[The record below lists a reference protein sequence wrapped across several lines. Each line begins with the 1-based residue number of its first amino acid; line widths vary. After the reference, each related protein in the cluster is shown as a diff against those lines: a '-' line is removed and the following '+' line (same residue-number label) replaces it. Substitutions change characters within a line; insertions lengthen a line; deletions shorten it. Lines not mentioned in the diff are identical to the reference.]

1 MIAARSGGVDMFP
14 QIGCAR
20 PSGNR
25 GLRADVSRFMADA
38 MRPDAPFVL
47 LDDARPGG
55 AEARLYTAPVRVVVA
70 HRRDEV
76 ASALAALDAAR
87 TDGLHAAGYI
97 AYEAGYALE
106 PRLAGLSRTD
116 ADAPLLW
123 FGLFE
128 TVEHLG
134 PDAVPTR
141 LPDPAGAW
149 IGRPEPQISRSDY
162 DLAFAR
168 VHDWIEA
175 GDIYQANLT
184 FRAAARVAGD
194 PLAVYAA
201 IRSRAAAGYGGIV
214 WTGSDWLLSFSPE
227 LFFALREG
235 ELIARPMKGTTP
247 RGPTPEADEAARTE
261 LAKDDKQR
269 AENLMIVDL
278 MRNDLTRIAA
288 PGSVS
293 VPELFKVETYPTLHT
308 MVSTIAAQ
316 LAPDI
321 GPGQALAAVFPC
333 GSVTGAPKIRAM
345 EVIAA
350 VEPDARGAYTG
361 SIGRIDP
368 DGDAAFNVAIRTL
381 HLKQGADTA
390 TIGLGSGVVADSR
403 AGEEWDECLAKGAFL
418 TRGQRRFDLIE
429 TMAFDPVGGIA
440 LLERHLARMRASAE
454 AFGIRFDRHGVR
466 NELQA
471 ATFRLRHPAKVRL
484 LLSPEGRIAI
494 GTAPMP
500 EPPSGPVTVALA
512 RRQVA
517 PRDFRLAHKTT
528 DRRPWPRVAGAWE
541 TVYVDDDGYLT
552 EGSFTSLFVPRPNGV
567 LQTPPLARGIL
578 PGVLRAELIA
588 SGRAVEAD
596 LRPADLRAGF
606 QLGNAVRGLVSA
618 VTVAEEEP
626 ADL

>member
-1 MIAARSGGVDMFP
+1 
-14 QIGCAR
+14 
-20 PSGNR
+20 
-25 GLRADVSRFMADA
+25 MAGA
-38 MRPDAPFVL
+38 MRRDAPFVL

-55 AEARLYTAPVRVVVA
+55 SDARLYTAPVRVVVA
-70 HRRDEV
+70 HRPEEV
-76 ASALAALDAAR
+76 APALAALDAAR
-87 TDGLHAAGYI
+87 AEGLHAAGTI
-97 AYEAGYALE
+97 AYEAGHALE
-106 PRLAGLSRTD
+106 SRLAGLSRVD

-128 TVEHLG
+128 TVEQLA
-134 PDAVPTR
+134 PDAIAAR

-149 IGRPEPQISRSDY
+149 VGRPAPGIGRSDY
-162 DLAFAR
+162 DAAFAR

-184 FRAAARVAGD
+184 FRAAVRVIGD

-227 LFFALREG
+227 LFFALRQG

-247 RGPTPEADEAARTE
+247 RGATPDADEAARAE
-261 LAKDDKQR
+261 LAQDEKQR

-308 MVSTIAAQ
+308 MVSTIAAK

-321 GPGQALAAVFPC
+321 GPGQALAAIFPC

-381 HLKQGADTA
+381 HLKEGADTA
-390 TIGLGSGVVADSR
+390 MIGLGSGVVADSR

-429 TMAFDPVGGIA
+429 TMAFDPVSGIA

-454 AFGIRFDRHGVR
+454 VFGIPFDRHGVR

-484 LLSPEGRIAI
+484 LLSPEGRVVI

-500 EPPSGPVTVALA
+500 EVPVDPVTVALA

-517 PRDFRLAHKTT
+517 LRDFRLTHKTT

-552 EGSFTSLFVPRPNGV
+552 EGSFTSLFVPGDDGILR
-567 LQTPPLARGIL
+567 TPPLSRGIL

-596 LRPADLRAGF
+596 LRPEDLRQGF

>member
-1 MIAARSGGVDMFP
+1 
-14 QIGCAR
+14 
-20 PSGNR
+20 
-25 GLRADVSRFMADA
+25 MADA
-38 MRPDAPFVL
+38 MRSDTPFVL

-55 AEARLYTAPVRVVVA
+55 SDARLYTAPVRVIAA
-70 HRRDEV
+70 HRPEEV
-76 ASALAALDAAR
+76 SPALAALDAAR
-87 TDGLHAAGYI
+87 AEGLHAAGYI
-97 AYEAGYALE
+97 AYEAGHALE
-106 PRLAGLSRTD
+106 PRLAGLSRAD
-116 ADAPLLW
+116 GDAPLLW

-128 TVEHLG
+128 TVEQLAPG
-134 PDAVPTR
+134 DIAAR

-149 IGRPEPQISRSDY
+149 VGRPAPEIGRADY
-162 DLAFAR
+162 DAAFDR

-184 FRAAARVAGD
+184 FRAAVRVIGD
-194 PLAVYAA
+194 PLAAYAA

-214 WTGSDWLLSFSPE
+214 WTGRDWLLSFSPE
-227 LFFALREG
+227 LFFALRQG

-247 RGPTPEADEAARTE
+247 RGATPEEDEAARSG
-261 LAKDDKQR
+261 LAQDEKQR

-308 MVSTIAAQ
+308 MVSTIAAR
-316 LAPDI
+316 LAPET
-321 GPGQALAAVFPC
+321 GPGRALAAIFPC

-361 SIGRIDP
+361 SIGRIDAN
-368 DGDAAFNVAIRTL
+368 GDAAFNVAIRTL
-381 HLKQGADTA
+381 HLKDGADAA

-440 LLERHLARMRASAE
+440 LLERHMARMRASAE
-454 AFGIRFDRHGVR
+454 AFGIAFDRHGVR

-484 LLSPEGRIAI
+484 LLSPDGRIAI
-494 GTAPMP
+494 GTAPIP
-500 EPPSGPVTVALA
+500 ELPADPVTVALA
-512 RRQVA
+512 RRKVA

-528 DRRPWPRVAGAWE
+528 DRRPWPRVPGAWE
-541 TVYVDDDGYLT
+541 TLYVDDAGCLT
-552 EGSFTSLFVPRPNGV
+552 EGSFTSIFVPRDDGV
-567 LQTPPLARGIL
+567 LRTPPLTRGIL
-578 PGVLRAELIA
+578 PGVLRAELIE
-588 SGRAVEAD
+588 SGRAVEDALRPDD
-596 LRPADLRAGF
+596 LRDGF
-606 QLGNAVRGLVSA
+606 FVGNAVRGLVSA
-618 VTVAEEEP
+618 VTVA
-626 ADL
+626 DGGVTTL

>member
-1 MIAARSGGVDMFP
+1 MLV
-14 QIGCAR
+14 QT
-20 PSGNR
+20 
-25 GLRADVSRFMADA
+25 
-38 MRPDAPFVL
+38 PFVL

-55 AEARLYTAPVRVVVA
+55 SDARLYTAPVRVVAA
-70 HRRDEV
+70 HRSDEV
-76 ASALAALDAAR
+76 APALAALDAAR
-87 TDGLHAAGYI
+87 AEGLHAAGYI
-97 AYEAGYALE
+97 GYEAGHALE
-106 PRLAGLSRTD
+106 PRLTGLSRAD
-116 ADAPLLW
+116 ADSPLLW

-128 TVEHLG
+128 TVEQLA
-134 PDAVPTR
+134 PDAIAAR

-149 IGRPEPQISRSDY
+149 VGRPAPQIGRSDY
-162 DLAFAR
+162 DAAFAR
-168 VHDWIEA
+168 VREWIEA

-184 FRAAARVAGD
+184 FRAAVRVAGD

-227 LFFALREG
+227 LFFALRHG

-247 RGPTPEADEAARTE
+247 RGATPEADEAARIE
-261 LAKDDKQR
+261 LARDEKQR

-308 MVSTIAAQ
+308 MVSTIAAK

-321 GPGQALAAVFPC
+321 GPGEALAAIFPC

-381 HLKQGADTA
+381 HLKEGAETA
-390 TIGLGSGVVADSR
+390 SIGLGSGVVADSR

-454 AFGIRFDRHGVR
+454 AFGIPFDRHGVR

-500 EPPSGPVTVALA
+500 EMPSGPVTVALT
-512 RRQVA
+512 RRKVA
-517 PRDFRLAHKTT
+517 PRDFRLGHKTT

-541 TVYVDDDGYLT
+541 TVYIDADGYLT
-552 EGSFTSLFVPRPNGV
+552 EGSFTSIFVPRDGM
-567 LQTPPLARGIL
+567 LLTPPLARGIL
-578 PGVLRAELIA
+578 PGVLRGELIA
-588 SGRAVEAD
+588 SGRAIEAELRPED
-596 LRPADLRAGF
+596 LRQGF

>member
-1 MIAARSGGVDMFP
+1 
-14 QIGCAR
+14 
-20 PSGNR
+20 
-25 GLRADVSRFMADA
+25 MANA
-38 MRPDAPFVL
+38 MLVQTPFVL

-55 AEARLYTAPVRVVVA
+55 SDARLYTAPVRVIVA
-70 HRRDEV
+70 HRPDDV
-76 ASALAALDAAR
+76 APALAALDAAR
-87 TDGLHAAGYI
+87 AEGLHAAGYI
-97 AYEAGYALE
+97 AYEAGHALE
-106 PRLAGLSRTD
+106 PRLGALSGSN

-128 TVEHLG
+128 TVEQLP
-134 PDAVPTR
+134 PDAIAAR

-149 IGRPEPQISRSDY
+149 VGRPAPRISRSDY
-162 DLAFAR
+162 DAAFAR

-184 FRAAARVAGD
+184 FRAAVRVIGD

-227 LFFALREG
+227 LFFALRQG

-247 RGPTPEADEAARTE
+247 RGATPEADEAARVE
-261 LAKDDKQR
+261 LAQDEKQR

-308 MVSTIAAQ
+308 MVSTIAAK
-316 LAPDI
+316 LAPEI
-321 GPGQALAAVFPC
+321 GPGQALAAIFPC

-345 EVIAA
+345 QVIAA

-381 HLKQGADTA
+381 HLRDGASDA
-390 TIGLGSGVVADSR
+390 SIGLGSGVVADSR

-440 LLERHLARMRASAE
+440 LLERHLERMRASAE

-500 EPPSGPVTVALA
+500 EVAVDPVTVALA

-541 TVYVDDDGYLT
+541 TVYVDADGYLT
-552 EGSFTSLFVPRPNGV
+552 EGSFTSIFVARDGM
-567 LQTPPLARGIL
+567 LLTPPLARGIL

-596 LRPADLRAGF
+596 LRPDDLSDGF
-606 QLGNAVRGLVSA
+606 FLGNALRGLVSA
-618 VTVAEEEP
+618 VTVADG
-626 ADL
+626 AITTL

>member
-1 MIAARSGGVDMFP
+1 
-14 QIGCAR
+14 
-20 PSGNR
+20 
-25 GLRADVSRFMADA
+25 
-38 MRPDAPFVL
+38 MRRDAPFVL

-55 AEARLYTAPVRVVVA
+55 SDARLYTAPMRVIVA
-70 HRRDEV
+70 HRPEEV
-76 ASALAALDAAR
+76 APALAALDAAHGE
-87 TDGLHAAGYI
+87 GLHAAGYI
-97 AYEAGYALE
+97 AYEAGHALE
-106 PRLAGLSRTD
+106 PRLNGLSHAEFD
-116 ADAPLLW
+116 VPLLW
-123 FGLFE
+123 FGLFD
-128 TVEHLG
+128 TVEYLA
-134 PDAVPTR
+134 PDSIAAR

-149 IGRPEPQISRSDY
+149 VGRPAPRIDRSAY
-162 DLAFAR
+162 DAAFAR

-184 FRAAARVAGD
+184 FRAAVKVAGD
-194 PLAVYAA
+194 PLAAYAA

-227 LFFALREG
+227 LFFALRQG

-247 RGPTPEADEAARTE
+247 RGATPEEDDAARVG
-261 LAKDDKQR
+261 LALDEKQR

-308 MVSTIAAQ
+308 MVSTIAAK

-321 GPGQALAAVFPC
+321 GAGQALAAIFPC

-381 HLKQGADTA
+381 HLRDGSNEA

-403 AGEEWDECLAKGAFL
+403 LGEEWDECLAKGAFL

-440 LLERHLARMRASAE
+440 LLERHLERMRASAE
-454 AFGIRFDRHGVR
+454 AFGIHFDRHGVR

-471 ATFRLRHPAKVRL
+471 ATFRLRQPAKVRL
-484 LLSPEGRIAI
+484 LLSPQGRIAI

-500 EPPSGPVTVALA
+500 DRPTDPVTVALA
-512 RRQVA
+512 RREVA
-517 PRDFRLAHKTT
+517 PRDFRLVHKTT

-541 TVYVDDDGYLT
+541 TLFVDDDGNLT
-552 EGSFTSLFVPRPNGV
+552 EGSFTSIFVPRGDV
-567 LQTPPLARGIL
+567 LLTPPLSRGIL
-578 PGVLRAELIA
+578 PGVLRAELSA
-588 SGRAVEAD
+588 TGRAIEAE
-596 LRPADLRAGF
+596 LRPHDLAGGF
-606 QLGNAVRGLVSA
+606 FLGNAVRGLVSA
-618 VTVAEEEP
+618 VTVAEVEP
-626 ADL
+626 ATL

>member
-1 MIAARSGGVDMFP
+1 
-14 QIGCAR
+14 
-20 PSGNR
+20 
-25 GLRADVSRFMADA
+25 MANA
-38 MRPDAPFVL
+38 MLVQTPFVL

-55 AEARLYTAPVRVVVA
+55 SDARLYTAPVRVIAA
-70 HRRDEV
+70 HRPDEV
-76 ASALAALDAAR
+76 APALAALDAAR
-87 TDGLHAAGYI
+87 AEGLHAAGYI
-97 AYEAGYALE
+97 AYEAGHALE
-106 PRLAGLSRTD
+106 PRLAALSRTD

-128 TVEHLG
+128 TVEQLA
-134 PDAVPTR
+134 PDAIAAR

-149 IGRPEPQISRSDY
+149 VGRPAPRISRSDY
-162 DLAFAR
+162 DAAFAR

-184 FRAAARVAGD
+184 FRAAVRVIGD
-194 PLAVYAA
+194 PLAAYAA

-227 LFFALREG
+227 LFFALRQG

-247 RGPTPEADEAARTE
+247 RGATPEADEAARVE
-261 LAKDDKQR
+261 LAQDEKQR

-308 MVSTIAAQ
+308 MVSTIAAK
-316 LAPDI
+316 LAPEI
-321 GPGQALAAVFPC
+321 GPGQALAAIFPC

-381 HLKQGADTA
+381 HLRDGASEA
-390 TIGLGSGVVADSR
+390 SIGLGSGVVADSR

-440 LLERHLARMRASAE
+440 LLERHLERMRASAE

-500 EPPSGPVTVALA
+500 VVPVDPVTVTLA

-528 DRRPWPRVAGAWE
+528 DRRPWPRVAEAWE
-541 TVYVDDDGYLT
+541 TVYVDADGYLT
-552 EGSFTSLFVPRPNGV
+552 EGSFTSIFVARDGM
-567 LQTPPLARGIL
+567 LLTPPLTRGIL

-588 SGRAVEAD
+588 SGRAVEAE
-596 LRPADLRAGF
+596 LRPDELSDGF
-606 QLGNAVRGLVSA
+606 FLGNALRGLVSA
-618 VTVAEEEP
+618 VTVA
-626 ADL
+626 DGGITTL